1 MYSSGKPPVDAN
13 ELLPLE
19 PDHAGVRTSWL
30 TSVLRILKIVAAL
43 PGIIANRASVVDPRV
58 KEA

>member
-1 MYSSGKPPVDAN
+1 VDAN

-19 PDHAGVRTSWL
+19 PDRAGVRTSWL
-30 TSVLRILKIVAAL
+30 TSVRWILKILAGL
-43 PGIIANRASVVDPRV
+43 PGIILNRSSVVDARV